1 VTLPLG
7 ALEGTGI
14 FLELGALMLA
24 LAFLAWLGGAL
35 ELSSIPLF
43 LLGGVVAGL
52 LDPFALSEEFI
63 ELGAQIG
70 VVLLLFMLGLEYSA
84 EELTANLRTNLPAG
98 LLDAGVNF
106 AIGLAAGLALG
117 WEFTAAFLLGGAV
130 YISSSGVIAKVL
142 DDLGRLGNRE
152 TPSVLSLLVM
162 EDLAMALY
170 LPVATVLLAGGAAV
184 EATRTIAIA
193 VAATV
198 GILVLTLRYGERLS
212 RLVRDPSNEV
222 LLLALFGLMLVV
234 GGAAEEV
241 DISAAVGAFL
251 IGIAVSGP
259 IVERARALIAPLR
272 DLFAATFFVFFGLTL
287 ETGELSA
294 VVVPAAA
301 LAVVSGASKFAIG
314 QWAAR
319 RSGAGARGQRRA
331 GTVFVARGEFSI
343 VIAGLG
349 ISAGVEPALGPMV
362 ATYVLITAIGGAV
375 LTRFADRVERE
386 PIAVPAEAGR

>member
-1 VTLPLG
+1 VSLPLG
-7 ALEGTGI
+7 AVEETGV

-35 ELSSIPLF
+35 DLSSIPLY

-52 LDPFALSEEFI
+52 LDPFALSEDFI

-84 EELTANLRTNLPAG
+84 EELTANLRTTLPAG

-106 AIGLAAGLALG
+106 GIGLLAGLALG
-117 WEFTAAFLLGGAV
+117 WGFTAAFLLGGAT

-162 EDLAMALY
+162 EDLAMAAY
-170 LPVATVLLAGGAAV
+170 LPVATVLIAGGAV
-184 EATRTIAIA
+184 LEATRTIAIA

-198 GILVLTLRYGERLS
+198 GILVFTLRYGERLS
-212 RLVRDPSNEV
+212 RVIREPSNEV

-234 GGAAEEV
+234 GGAAEEIQV
-241 DISAAVGAFL
+241 SAAVGAFL

-259 IVERARALIAPLR
+259 IAERARVLISPLR

-287 ETGELSA
+287 DTGELSG
-294 VVVPAAA
+294 VVLPAAA
-301 LAVVSGASKFAIG
+301 LATVSGASKFAVG

-319 RSGAGARGQRRA
+319 RSGAGRRGGRRA
-331 GTVFVARGEFSI
+331 GTVFIARGEFSI

-349 ISAGVEPALGPMV
+349 ISAGVEPALGPLV
-362 ATYVLITAIGGAV
+362 ASYVLITAIGGAI

-386 PIAVPAEAGR
+386 PIAVPAEAGP

>member
-1 VTLPLG
+1 MILPLG
-7 ALEGTGI
+7 AVEATGI

-24 LAFLAWLGGAL
+24 LAFLAWLGGVL
-35 ELSSIPLF
+35 DLSSIPLY
-43 LLGGVVAGL
+43 LLGGVVAGV
-52 LDPFALSEEFI
+52 LDPFALSEGFI

-84 EELTANLRTNLPAG
+84 GELTANLRANLPAG

-106 AIGLAAGLALG
+106 GIGLLAGLALG
-117 WEFTAAFLLGGAV
+117 WGFTAAFLLGGAT

-142 DDLGRLGNRE
+142 DELGRLGNRE

-162 EDLAMALY
+162 EDLAMAAY
-170 LPVATVLLAGGAAV
+170 LPIATVLIAGGAMV
-184 EATRTIAIA
+184 EAIRTIAIA
-193 VAATV
+193 VAATAGV
-198 GILVLTLRYGERLS
+198 LVLTLRYGRRLS
-212 RLVRDPSNEV
+212 HLVRDPSNEV
-222 LLLALFGLMLVV
+222 LLLTLFGLMLVV
-234 GGAAEEV
+234 GGAAEQV

-287 ETGELSA
+287 DTGELSG

-301 LAVVSGASKFAIG
+301 LAIVSGASKFSIG

-319 RSGAGARGQRRA
+319 RSGAGRRGGRRA
-331 GTVFVARGEFSI
+331 GTVFIARGEFSI

-386 PIAVPAEAGR
+386 AIAVPAEAGP

>member
-170 LPVATVLLAGGAAV
+170 LPVATVLLAGGAV
-184 EATRTIAIA
+184 FEATRTIAIA

-234 GGAAEEV
+234 GGAAEEA

-287 ETGELSA
+287 DTGELSA
-294 VVVPAAA
+294 VLVPAAA

-319 RSGAGARGQRRA
+319 RSGAGPRGGRRA
-331 GTVFVARGEFSI
+331 GTVFIARGEFSI

-386 PIAVPAEAGR
+386 PVPVPAEAGP

>member
-1 VTLPLG
+1 MTLPLG

-117 WEFTAAFLLGGAV
+117 WEFTAAFLLGGAT

-170 LPVATVLLAGGAAV
+170 LPIATVLLAGGAAV

-234 GGAAEEV
+234 GGAAEEA

-287 ETGELSA
+287 DTGELSA

-301 LAVVSGASKFAIG
+301 LAVVSGSSKYAIG

-319 RSGAGARGQRRA
+319 RSGAGRRGQRRA

-375 LTRFADRVERE
+375 LTRFADRPQRE
-386 PIAVPAEAGR
+386 QTVALAEAGP